1 MAGDL
6 DRAGRCSG
14 GPAGRAGVIQAGR
27 ESCRTG
33 GTPPGSWGPFAGP
46 DGSCRTG
53 ALLLIREEVPA
64 GLENILSF
72 FVILLSVFDDLS
84 YM

>member
-1 MAGDL
+1 MPGLREALQAVPGSF
-6 DRAGRCSG
+6 RPG
-14 GPAGRAGVIQAGR
+14 GG
-27 ESCRTG
+27 SCRTG
-33 GTPPGSWGPFAGP
+33 GTPPGSWGSFAGP
-46 DGSCRTG
+46 VESCRAG

-72 FVILLSVFDDLS
+72 FVILLSVFDYLS